1 MDKLTLYMRQ
11 CVNEEELFWDHI
23 YSVFLGD
30 GFCPTEIVVNAD
42 NEQDAI
48 DFAVDHAEEQGWRG
62 LWLDYQTD
70 NDIIVELEK
79 YDEVGYFGNHG
90 LAVSHSDIHIV
101 TRY

>member
-11 CVNEEELFWDHI
+11 CVNEDELFWDHI

-42 NEQDAI
+42 SEQDAI
-48 DFAVDHAEEQGWRG
+48 DFAIDYAEEQGWRG

-70 NDIIVELEK
+70 YDV
-79 YDEVGYFGNHG
+79 DEVGYFGNHG